1 MIELIIVVLFV
12 SSLVLAGVA
21 IRLVDY
27 KPRMRRN
34 R

>member
-1 MIELIIVVLFV
+1 MITAIVVLGL
-12 SSLVLAGVA
+12 SSVVLATVA

>member
-1 MIELIIVVLFV
+1 MIATIVVLGL

-27 KPRMRRN
+27 KPRMRRG

>member
-1 MIELIIVVLFV
+1 MITAIVVLGL
-12 SSLVLAGVA
+12 SSVVLATVA

-27 KPRMRRN
+27 KPRMRRG